1 MKMAKILKAVA
12 SAFVA
17 GALAATAMFSAVSAS
32 TQTADL
38 TITGTNDNH
47 SYEAYQIFA
56 GDLEGS
62 TLSNIV
68 WGSGIADGDTLLTDL
83 QKQTDLGGIDYSSV
97 TSAAEVA
104 ELLATNGSGYD
115 STAAQAF
122 ADFISDYLAATP
134 SATATVASG
143 DTTATFTDIEVG
155 YYLVKDADGTLNA
168 EDEAYTRF
176 IIQIVGDA
184 SAAVKSSTPTVDK
197 QVCDDDDSAAWNEV
211 ADYDIGDAVPFKL
224 IGTMPSTLGDYE
236 TYKYIFHDTLS
247 DGLTLDASSIVV
259 TIDGTTIDS
268 SLYTVTTK
276 TDDPSLDCTFEV
288 AFTDII
294 SAAANNTQSVT
305 LTTSSQVVVTYNAT
319 LNSGAVVG
327 LNGNPNEVYLEYSNN
342 PNQGGE
348 GDTGETPKE
357 YALVF
362 TYELDVTKVDGDDN
376 TKVLEG
382 AEFVLYDEDG
392 NYAIVDLTTNKI
404 TGWTTDPD
412 SATTLTSDSL
422 GNFVVIG
429 LDEGTYYLKE
439 TKAPSGYNLLSSPIT
454 LVINAADV
462 HTLEYD
468 GTNASSELTGIEITV
483 NGSTNSG
490 DPDLGTVSAKVEN
503 KSGSVLPETGG
514 IGTTIFYVGG
524 AIIVAGAVILLIV
537 KRRMRTA
544 E

>member
-17 GALAATAMFSAVSAS
+17 GALAATAMFSAVSAA

-38 TITGTNDNH
+38 TITGTNENH

-68 WGSGIADGDTLLTDL
+68 WGSGIADGDALLTAL
-83 QKQTDLGGIDYSSV
+83 ESQVDLGGVDYSSA
-97 TSAAEVA
+97 TSAADVA
-104 ELLATNGSGYD
+104 KILAKNGSGHD

-122 ADFISDYLAATP
+122 ADFISDYLATSP

-143 DTTATFTDIEVG
+143 NTAAVFDDIEVG
-155 YYLVKDADGTLNA
+155 YYLVKDADNTLDG

-176 IIQIVGDA
+176 IIKIVGDA

-197 QVCDDDDSAAWNEV
+197 QVYDDDDSAGWNDV

-224 IGTMPSTLGDYE
+224 TGTMPSTLGDYE
-236 TYKYIFHDTLS
+236 TYTYIFHDTLS
-247 DGLTLDASSIVV
+247 DGLTLDSTSIVV
-259 TIDGTTIDS
+259 TIDGVTIDS
-268 SLYTVTTK
+268 SAYTVK
-276 TDDPSLDCTFEV
+276 TGEDTCGCTFEV

-294 SAAANNTQSVT
+294 SAATNNSTSVT
-305 LTTSSQVVVTYNAT
+305 LSNSSQVIVTYNAT
-319 LNSGAVVG
+319 LNSNAVIG

-348 GDTGETPKE
+348 GDTGSTPEE

-362 TYELDVTKVDGDDN
+362 TYKLDVTKVDGDDN

-382 AEFVLYDEDG
+382 AEFVLYDEAG
-392 NYAIVDLTTNKI
+392 NYAIVDENGKV
-404 TGWTTDPD
+404 TGWATDID
-412 SATTLTSDSL
+412 NASTLTSDAD

-439 TKAPSGYNLLSSPIT
+439 TKAPAGYNLLSSPIT
-454 LVINAADV
+454 VVINATDV
-462 HTLEYD
+462 HNVEYD
-468 GTNASSELTGIEITV
+468 GTNASSELTAIEITV
-483 NGSTNSG
+483 NGTANSG
-490 DPDLGTVSAKVEN
+490 DPDTGTVSATVEN
-503 KSGSVLPETGG
+503 NSGSVLPETGG

-524 AIIVAGAVILLIV
+524 AIIVAGTVILLIV
-537 KRRMRTA
+537 KRRMKTA

>member
-17 GALAATAMFSAVSAS
+17 GALAATAMFSAVSAA

-38 TITGTNDNH
+38 TITGTNENH

-68 WGSGIADGDTLLTDL
+68 WGSGIADGDALLTAL
-83 QKQTDLGGIDYSSV
+83 ESQVDLGGVDYSSA
-97 TSAAEVA
+97 TSAADVA
-104 ELLATNGSGYD
+104 KILAENGSGHD

-122 ADFISDYLAATP
+122 ADFISDYLATSP

-143 DTTATFTDIEVG
+143 NTAAVFDDIEVG
-155 YYLVKDADGTLNA
+155 YYLVKDADNTLDG

-176 IIQIVGDA
+176 IIKIVGDA

-197 QVCDDDDSAAWNEV
+197 QVYDDDDSAGWNDV

-224 IGTMPSTLGDYE
+224 TGTMPSTLGDYE
-236 TYKYIFHDTLS
+236 TYTYIFHDTLS
-247 DGLTLDASSIVV
+247 DGLTLDSTSIAV
-259 TIDGTTIDS
+259 TIDGVTIDS
-268 SLYTVTTK
+268 SAYTVK
-276 TDDPSLDCTFEV
+276 TGEDTCGCTFEV

-294 SAAANNTQSVT
+294 SAATNNSTSVT
-305 LTTSSQVVVTYNAT
+305 LSNSSQVIVTYNAT
-319 LNSGAVVG
+319 LNSNAVIG

-348 GDTGETPKE
+348 GDTGSTPEE

-362 TYELDVTKVDGDDN
+362 TYKLDVTKVDGDDN

-382 AEFVLYDEDG
+382 AEFVLYDEAG
-392 NYAIVDLTTNKI
+392 NYAIVDENGKV
-404 TGWTTDPD
+404 TGWATDID
-412 SATTLTSDSL
+412 NASTLTSDAD

-439 TKAPSGYNLLSSPIT
+439 TKAPAGYNLLSSPIT
-454 LVINAADV
+454 VVINATDV
-462 HTLEYD
+462 HNVEYD
-468 GTNASSELTGIEITV
+468 GTNASSELTAIEITV
-483 NGSTNSG
+483 NGTANSG
-490 DPDLGTVSAKVEN
+490 DPDTGTVSATVEN
-503 KSGSVLPETGG
+503 NSGSVLPETGG

-537 KRRMRTA
+537 KRRMKTA

>member
-1 MKMAKILKAVA
+1 MKLAKVLKAVA

-62 TLSNIV
+62 TLSNIT
-68 WGSGIADGDTLLTDL
+68 WGSGIADGGALLSALT
-83 QKQTDLGGIDYSSV
+83 TAGTVGGVDYSTA

-122 ADFISDYLAATP
+122 ADFISDYLAASPT
-134 SATATVASG
+134 ATATVASG
-143 DTTATFTDIEVG
+143 ETTATFTDIEVG
-155 YYLVKDADGTLNA
+155 YYLVKDADDTLDG

-197 QVCDDDDSAAWNEV
+197 QVYDDDDSAEWNEV

-224 IGTMPSTLGDYE
+224 TGTMPSTLGDYE

-247 DGLTLDASSIVV
+247 DGLTLDADSIVV
-259 TIDGTTIDS
+259 TIDGVTIDS
-268 SLYTVTTK
+268 SLYTVN
-276 TDDPSLDCTFEV
+276 TDSNTCGCTFEV

-294 SAAANNTQSVT
+294 SAAANNSTAVT
-305 LTTSSQVVVTYNAT
+305 LTTSSVVTVTYNAT
-319 LNSGAVVG
+319 LNSDAVIG
-327 LNGNPNEVYLEYSNN
+327 LSGNPNEVYLEYSNN

-362 TYELDVTKVDGDDN
+362 TYELDVTKVDGADPTTTLAD
-376 TKVLEG
+376 

-412 SATTLTSDSL
+412 AATTLTSDSQ

-454 LVINAADV
+454 VVINAADV

-468 GTNASSELTGIEITV
+468 GSNASSELTGIEITV
-483 NGSTNSG
+483 NGTTTSG
-490 DPDLGTVSAKVEN
+490 DPDSGTVSATVEN
-503 KSGSVLPETGG
+503 NSGSVLPETGG

-524 AIIVAGAVILLIV
+524 AILVVGAVILLIV

>member
-68 WGSGIADGDTLLTDL
+68 WGSGIADGDALLAALTTAD
-83 QKQTDLGGIDYSSV
+83 TVGGVDYSSA

-104 ELLATNGSGYD
+104 ELLATNGSDYD
-115 STAAQAF
+115 LTAAQAF

-134 SATATVASG
+134 SATATVESG
-143 DTTATFTDIEVG
+143 DTSATFTGIEVG
-155 YYLVKDADGTLNA
+155 YYLVKDADDTLDG

-176 IIQIVGDA
+176 IIKIVGDA

-197 QVCDDDDSAAWNEV
+197 QVYDDDDSAAWNEV

-268 SLYTVTTK
+268 SLYTVNT
-276 TDDPSLDCTFEV
+276 DPSDCTFEV

-294 SAAANNTQSVT
+294 SAGTNNSTPVT
-305 LTTSSQVVVTYNAT
+305 VTTTSQVVVTYNAT
-319 LNSGAVVG
+319 LNSDAVVG

-348 GDTGETPKE
+348 GETGQTPEE

-439 TKAPSGYNLLSSPIT
+439 TKAPSGYNLLSSPIK
-454 LVINAADV
+454 LVIDAADV
-462 HTLEYD
+462 HNLEYD

-503 KSGSVLPETGG
+503 NSGSVLPETGG